1 MGSPAPWGA
10 VEVGPVTYALPGP
23 TRFSMGLQELKP
35 WQGEHPHTTCCPP
48 KWHRGPVEAPVVVWG
63 ELLWQLREMG
73 RDGRKQLVTVTVMV
87 LNLPWGAVGLG
98 NHSDVEPLM
107 RNFFQRPIVT
117 WGQDTGVSLTGYCVL
132 QGSH

>member
-1 MGSPAPWGA
+1 MGS
-10 VEVGPVTYALPGP
+10 
-23 TRFSMGLQELKP
+23 
-35 WQGEHPHTTCCPP
+35 
-48 KWHRGPVEAPVVVWG
+48 PVEAPVVVWG

-73 RDGRKQLVTVTVMV
+73 RDGRQQLVTVTVLV

-117 WGQDTGVSLTGYCVL
+117 FEGEVDCYCRGNTLSPSIRQTDRHSLTISYLGPGHWGFPYWLWCSS
-132 QGSH
+132 GI